1 MIVMKKVKFYVAIIN
16 RGEDCIDKYYR
27 TDKDRAVSLANSN
40 KIMFPKATV
49 TIDEEEVNIDDK

>member
-1 MIVMKKVKFYVAIIN
+1 MIIMKKVKFYVAIIN

-40 KIMFPKATV
+40 KIMFPKAKV
-49 TIDEEEVNIDDK
+49 TIEEVEVIVNDK